1 MSTHKATR
9 YETPNGKE
17 RHVDESLRNA
27 FDYLITMWDGTVS
40 SGKMNMVQ
48 VEEVGVYQTNLDYLS
63 ARLFYCTDE
72 MPPDVVEL
80 LGRFDINI
88 DEQYA
93 IYGYTYA
100 AAAHAFVKILFF
112 RQRGTINDLGKPTYT
127 LKLTSTQRR
136 KLWRPVLNGKPPTPN
151 HGRYR

>member
-9 YETPNGKE
+9 YVTPNGKE

-27 FDYLITMWDGTVS
+27 FDYLITKWDGTVS
-40 SGKMNMVQ
+40 SGKMNMVH
-48 VEEVGVYQTNLDYLS
+48 VGEEAGVHQTNLDYLS

-80 LGRFDINI
+80 LGRFDISI

-93 IYGYTYA
+93 IYGHTYA
-100 AAAHAFVKILFF
+100 AAAHAFVKSLFLETKGNS
-112 RQRGTINDLGKPTYT
+112 Q
-127 LKLTSTQRR
+127 
-136 KLWRPVLNGKPPTPN
+136 
-151 HGRYR
+151 

>member
-1 MSTHKATR
+1 M
-9 YETPNGKE
+9 
-17 RHVDESLRNA
+17 
-27 FDYLITMWDGTVS
+27 F
-40 SGKMNMVQ
+40 Q

-80 LGRFDINI
+80 LGRLDINI

-100 AAAHAFVKILFF
+100 AAAHAFSKILF
-112 RQRGTINDLGKPTYT
+112 
-127 LKLTSTQRR
+127 LTKGNNQ
-136 KLWRPVLNGKPPTPN
+136 
-151 HGRYR
+151 

>member
-9 YETPNGKE
+9 YVTPNGKE
-17 RHVDESLRNA
+17 RHVDENLRNA
-27 FDYLITMWDGTVS
+27 FDYLITKWDGTVS
-40 SGKMNMVQ
+40 SGSMNMVQ
-48 VEEVGVYQTNLDYLS
+48 VEEEAGVYQTNLDYLS

-93 IYGYTYA
+93 IYGHTYA
-100 AAAHAFVKILFF
+100 AAAHAFAKILFF
-112 RQRGTINDLGKPTYT
+112 ETKGNNQ
-127 LKLTSTQRR
+127 
-136 KLWRPVLNGKPPTPN
+136 
-151 HGRYR
+151 

>member
-1 MSTHKATR
+1 MSTHKATC
-9 YETPNGKE
+9 YLTPNGKE
-17 RHVDESLRNA
+17 RHVDENLRSA
-27 FDYLITMWDGTVS
+27 FDYLITKWDGTVS
-40 SGKMNMVQ
+40 SGKINMVQ
-48 VEEVGVYQTNLDYLS
+48 VEEEAGVHQTNLDYLS

-100 AAAHAFVKILFF
+100 AAAHAFGKILF
-112 RQRGTINDLGKPTYT
+112 
-127 LKLTSTQRR
+127 
-136 KLWRPVLNGKPPTPN
+136 
-151 HGRYR
+151 